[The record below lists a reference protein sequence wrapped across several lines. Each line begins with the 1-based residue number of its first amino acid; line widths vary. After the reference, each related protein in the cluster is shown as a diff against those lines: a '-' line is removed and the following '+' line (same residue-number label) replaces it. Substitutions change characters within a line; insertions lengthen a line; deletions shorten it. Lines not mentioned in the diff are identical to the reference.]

1 MRINMAEID
10 SVKMINETRSIINY
24 FKLLG
29 VCKLTKYQGDTKAFD
44 MLEGKEIYQS
54 IQEDEKN
61 NLINLKEKNIDAL
74 NKLLENLST
83 LSEISLSNLTKKD
96 FSKLDWISFAVQD
109 INMQASLDSTLTENI
124 NLIYKN
130 SVCYMKDETIGLTN
144 DIESVSKK
152 FKKGIN
158 FTS

>member
-1 MRINMAEID
+1 
-10 SVKMINETRSIINY
+10 
-24 FKLLG
+24 
-29 VCKLTKYQGDTKAFD
+29 
-44 MLEGKEIYQS
+44 
-54 IQEDEKN
+54 
-61 NLINLKEKNIDAL
+61 
-74 NKLLENLST
+74 
-83 LSEISLSNLTKKD
+83 
-96 FSKLDWISFAVQD
+96 
-109 INMQASLDSTLTENI
+109 MQASLDSTLTENI